1 MTALAL
7 PARFLHI
14 VEALLCAAVA
24 DLRIR
29 RGFAAPFRRFYTVA
43 AAMLFNASR
52 VKTA

>member
-24 DLRIR
+24 ELRIR
-29 RGFAAPFRRFYTVA
+29 FAALKFQKILHRGRCNV
-43 AAMLFNASR
+43 
-52 VKTA
+52 V

>member
-1 MTALAL
+1 MTALAA

-29 RGFAAPFRRFYTVA
+29 R
-43 AAMLFNASR
+43 MQELF
-52 VKTA
+52 KY

>member
-24 DLRIR
+24 ALRIR
-29 RGFAAPFRRFYTVA
+29 RGFAALEFQKILHRGRCNV
-43 AAMLFNASR
+43 
-52 VKTA
+52 V

>member
-29 RGFAAPFRRFYTVA
+29 RGVAP
-43 AAMLFNASR
+43 R
-52 VKTA
+52 VFDKNLHPGRCKFV

>member
-1 MTALAL
+1 MTALAA

-29 RGFAAPFRRFYTVA
+29 RGLCEYAGIIQILT
-43 AAMLFNASR
+43 L
-52 VKTA
+52 KTGS

>member
-29 RGFAAPFRRFYTVA
+29 RGFAALEFQILMTRIIEIC
-43 AAMLFNASR
+43 
-52 VKTA
+52 K

>member
-14 VEALLCAAVA
+14 VEALLCVAVA

-29 RGFAAPFRRFYTVA
+29 RGFAALEFQKVLHRGRCNV
-43 AAMLFNASR
+43 
-52 VKTA
+52 V